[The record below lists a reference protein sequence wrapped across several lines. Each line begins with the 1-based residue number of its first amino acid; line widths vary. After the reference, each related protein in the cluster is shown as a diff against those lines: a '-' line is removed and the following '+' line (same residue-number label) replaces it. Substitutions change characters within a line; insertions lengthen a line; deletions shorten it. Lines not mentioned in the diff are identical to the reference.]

1 MFKKLLVPLDG
12 SELAEQALAPAL
24 TIARSAHGEVILF
37 RVPVM
42 ETMLVSAPLPTG
54 VGVLWPTQS
63 LERSRSEA
71 HNYLKALQDDYQQP
85 DLTVRTHMAEGDV
98 ASQIVDTAQTAGVDL
113 LVMSTHGY
121 SGVTRW
127 LLGSTAE
134 KVLRSA
140 PCPTLIVRN
149 EAPLRRM
156 LIPLDGSALAEQ
168 ALPQA
173 LALAGVLNCQVVL
186 LRVVAPVRVE
196 VVEGVL
202 VEPGLAN
209 RMQDDAYVEADKYLK
224 RITETYARPGLILHA
239 EVRTGPPA
247 DQILAFAEAAPSD
260 VIAMATH
267 GRTGLRRWV
276 YGSVTEKVLRTAHG
290 SMLVVRPPAQ
300 ALK

>member
-12 SELAEQALAPAL
+12 SELAEQALTPAL
-24 TIARSAHGEVILF
+24 SIARSAQGEVILF

-42 ETMLVSAPLPTG
+42 ETMLVSAPIPTG
-54 VGVLWPTQS
+54 VGVLWPAQS
-63 LERSRSEA
+63 LQRSRSEV
-71 HNYLKALQDDYQQP
+71 HDYLKALQHDYQQP
-85 DLTVRTHMAEGDV
+85 GLTVRTHMAEGDV
-98 ASQIVDTAQTAGVDL
+98 ASQIVDTAQTAGADL

-168 ALPQA
+168 ALSPA
-173 LALAGVLNCQVVL
+173 LALAGIFHSQVVL
-186 LRVVAPVRVE
+186 LRVVAPVRAE

-202 VEPGLAN
+202 VDPSLAA
-209 RMQDDAYVEADKYLK
+209 RMQDEAYVEADKYLK
-224 RITETYARPGLILHA
+224 GICEKYARPGLVLHA
-239 EVRTGPPA
+239 EVRTGSA
-247 DQILAFAEAAPSD
+247 AEQILAFAEAAPSD

-276 YGSVTEKVLRTAHG
+276 YGSVTEKILRTARC

-300 ALK
+300 ALN